1 MGEVF
6 EFSCGCKI
14 PIING
19 KLELDRDN
27 LNEHCP
33 RTWELYRKGQT
44 QSVFQLESFFAK
56 NWTKE
61 LQPTCIKDAA
71 ALSAI
76 LRPGVLQ
83 SKDENN
89 ESMTRVFCKRKNN
102 IVQYEK
108 CGAFNESLSDTYSI
122 LIYQES
128 LIDISK
134 KLAGF
139 SPKQSMKLV
148 KGVGKKN
155 AELLYSLEKE
165 FVEGCIEVGIIGEE
179 EARSIFSNIKASAR
193 YLFSLNHSWA
203 YAEFGY
209 ETAWVKAHFPE
220 QYICAWLR
228 IAKNEAKSLEE
239 IRAMIS
245 EARRLKILVKGPS
258 ARNFP
263 KTDFFIEKG
272 IVYFGVN
279 SIKNCSDKSFNKL
292 LEVEADWKNM
302 NWVEFL
308 VNYSHLL
315 TKRQIVSMIKVGCFD
330 SFSMKSR
337 IALEYEYNEWA
348 LLTIVQKDKC
358 RKVFDKNKHSDFAQ
372 FMSDAFKANPRV
384 DKIKMAL
391 FAAQNPSFD
400 LRESNTNIIENEKEL
415 LGINI
420 SCSKIDQVVNI
431 EHSNKIKEVLEDNY
445 DKNKVYYIV
454 GEISD
459 YRDFKIKTG
468 KMVGQI
474 MGSFK
479 ISDDSGETDVVCF
492 PDSLDKFQSGLFD
505 GNVIYLHAKK
515 SNRGSGVVLEDLYEA

>member
-14 PIING
+14 PLIDG
-19 KLELDRDN
+19 KLELDREN
-27 LNEHCP
+27 LNEFCP
-33 RTWELYRKGQT
+33 RTWALYRKGQT
-44 QSVFQLESFFAK
+44 QSIFQLESFFAK

-61 LQPTCIKDAA
+61 LQPTCLKDAA

-89 ESMTRVFCKRKNN
+89 ESMTRVFCKRKNGL
-102 IVQYEK
+102 VQYEK
-108 CGAFNESLSDTYSI
+108 HGAFNESLSDTYAI

-134 KLAGF
+134 RLAGF
-139 SPKQSMKLV
+139 TPKQSMKLV

-165 FVEGCIEVGIIGEE
+165 FVEGCIKVGIIGEE

-220 QYICAWLR
+220 QYVCAWLR
-228 IAKNEAKSLEE
+228 IAKNETKPLEE

-245 EARRLKILVKGPS
+245 EARRLKIAVKGPS

-272 IVYFGVN
+272 TVYFGMNTV
-279 SIKNCSDKSFNKL
+279 KNCSDKSFDKL
-292 LEVEADWKNM
+292 LKEKIDWRTI

-308 VNYSHLL
+308 VNYSHLV
-315 TKRQIVSMIKVGCFD
+315 TKRQIVSMIRVGCFD
-330 SFSMKSR
+330 SFSIKSR
-337 IALEYEYNEWA
+337 IALEHEYNEWA
-348 LLTIVQKDKC
+348 ELKVVQKAKC
-358 RKVFDKNKHSDFAQ
+358 RAVFDKIKHTDFTL
-372 FMSDAFKANPRV
+372 FMVDAFKANPRV

-391 FAAQNPSFD
+391 FALQNPKFD
-400 LRESNTNIIENEKEL
+400 LSESNVNIIENEKEL

-431 EHSNKIKEVLEDNY
+431 EHSNKIKEVLDDSY
-445 DKNKVYYIV
+445 DRNKVYYII

-468 KMVGQI
+468 KMLGQV

-479 ISDDSGETDVVCF
+479 LSDETGEVDVVCF
-492 PDSLDKFQSGLFD
+492 PDKLDKFQAGLFD
-505 GNVIYLHAKK
+505 GNVVYLHAKK
-515 SNRGSGVVLEDLYEA
+515 SNRGSGIVLEDLYET

>member
-33 RTWELYRKGQT
+33 RTWELYKNGQT
-44 QSVFQLESFFAK
+44 QSIFQLESFFAK

-61 LQPTCIKDAA
+61 LRPSNIKDVC
-71 ALSAI
+71 ALISI
-76 LRPGVLQ
+76 IRPGTLKAV
-83 SKDENN
+83 DENG
-89 ESMTRVFCKRKNN
+89 ESMTRVFCKRKNG
-102 IVQYEK
+102 IVDYNK
-108 CGAFNESLSDTYSI
+108 DGVFNQLLKDTYGI
-122 LIYQES
+122 IIYQES
-128 LIDISK
+128 LMKICRE
-134 KLAGF
+134 LAGF
-139 SPKQSMKLV
+139 TPKQNNAMI
-148 KGVGKKN
+148 KGVGKKS
-155 AELLYSLEKE
+155 AELLYSLETQ
-165 FVEGCIEVGIIGEE
+165 FVEGCEKVGKVSKV
-179 EARSIFSNIKASAR
+179 EAKTIFDNIKASAR
-193 YLFSLNHSWA
+193 YIFNAAHA
-203 YAEFGY
+203 TGYAEFGY
-209 ETAWVKAHFPE
+209 EIAWIKAHFPE